1 MCPPEK
7 IRFNLVFK
15 HYRHHH
21 MNLYEKLTDK
31 MKNINNFSVP
41 KHITL

>member
-7 IRFNLVFK
+7 IRFNLVFNY
-15 HYRHHH
+15 YRHHH

-31 MKNINNFSVP
+31 MKDV
-41 KHITL
+41 KKVRTLKYMTL